1 MSSVFENSNNRKVL
15 GLGGGCHWCTEA
27 VFKSLN
33 GISNV
38 RQGWIKSKFPHDTY
52 SEAVVLEFDK
62 SIIPAQVLLEI
73 HLRTHSS
80 TSQHKLRSKNR
91 SAVYFFETNETDF
104 EFKTLQKFIERHQDQ
119 FKNPAISMVLRL
131 VDFKLNESKYLD
143 YYKKNRNN
151 QFCKRYIDPK
161 LAKLQSEFSSLMSS
175 K

>member
-1 MSSVFENSNNRKVL
+1 M
-15 GLGGGCHWCTEA
+15 
-27 VFKSLN
+27 
-33 GISNV
+33 
-38 RQGWIKSKFPHDTY
+38 KSKFPHDTY

-131 VDFKLNESKYLD
+131 VEFKLNESKYLD
-143 YYKKNRNN
+143 CYKKNRNN

-161 LAKLQSEFSSLMSS
+161 LAKVQSEFISFMSS